1 MDAEIVTLH
10 QSKSIAQHEEQRDA
24 MLVALDEY
32 WLDEQYMAKTIKYI
46 IDHAVTATHKWDI
59 IEDFVTKTSALK
71 LLHKMRSSAPDVA
84 IQINNVFPT
93 GQNIL

>member
-1 MDAEIVTLH
+1 MTNEIITVTERKPLSL
-10 QSKSIAQHEEQRDA
+10 QEDQRDK
-24 MLVALDEY
+24 MLVALDEQ
-32 WLDEQYMAKTIKYI
+32 WLDEEFMAKTVKYI
-46 IDHAVTATHKWDI
+46 IEHAVTATHKWDI